1 MASGDK
7 PYRVYRG
14 GRVKG
19 KVPTFPKPEREPR
32 PDGRAAGRPTL
43 APPSRK
49 RRLRLRTAIPLAA
62 FVLVVLF
69 VVWAVASYLSV
80 RNGAKAANGRL
91 DAETR
96 AALTPQDGL
105 LVNQPTVVAL
115 FGTDYAS
122 TIEDRQGA
130 RHSDSIMLVRTD
142 PRRNRIAY
150 LSIPRDLRVDIPG
163 HGSSKINAAFQIGGP
178 ALALRTVKG
187 FTGIPVNHVAV
198 VDFGSFQGL
207 IDAMGGVTVQ
217 VRRPIVSNRFDCPYP
232 TPEQCSR
239 WEGWRFP
246 KGEVE
251 MNGRRALI
259 YSRIRENRLAV
270 SETDIARTDRQQQV
284 IQAITGKVTSPLTLL
299 KMPSLGDDV
308 MRPLATDLSAWQ
320 FVQLGWRK
328 FRADDG
334 RTMRCRLGGEP
345 SSFGG
350 EANLIPSEE
359 NRNVIAMF
367 LGASAPQPPPPG
379 SGPFGPGCTVG
390 SAR

>member
-19 KVPTFPKPEREPR
+19 KVPTFPKPERETR
-32 PDGRAAGRPTL
+32 RDGRAARRPAL
-43 APPSRK
+43 APPPRK
-49 RRLRLRTAIPLAA
+49 RRLRARRAIPLAL
-62 FVLVVLF
+62 FLLLVLF

-80 RNGAKAANGRL
+80 RNGARAANGRL

-96 AALTPQDGL
+96 AALSPQDGL

-115 FGTDYAS
+115 FGTDHAS
-122 TIEDRQGA
+122 TIEDRQSA
-130 RHSDSIMLVRTD
+130 RRSDSIMLVRTD

-163 HGSSKINAAFQIGGP
+163 HGGGKINGAFQIGGP
-178 ALALRTVKG
+178 ALALRTVKS
-187 FTGIPVNHVAV
+187 FTGIPINHVAV

-207 IDAMGGVTVQ
+207 IDAVGGVTVR
-217 VRRPIVSNRFDCPYP
+217 VPRPIVSNRFDCPYP
-232 TPEQCSR
+232 TPEQCQQ

-251 MNGRRALI
+251 MDGRRALI
-259 YSRIRENRLAV
+259 YSRIRENRLDV

-284 IQAITGKVTSPLTLL
+284 IQAITSKVTSPLTML
-299 KMPSLGDDV
+299 KMPSLGDDM

-320 FVQLGWRK
+320 FLQLGWRK
-328 FRADDG
+328 FRAGDD
-334 RTMRCRLGGEP
+334 RTLRCRLGGEP
-345 SSFGG
+345 LGSD
-350 EANLIPSEE
+350 LIPAEE

-379 SGPFGPGCTVG
+379 SPFGPGCTVG
-390 SAR
+390 SSR